1 MAFNK
6 PLMFLQF
13 DEEILEFGWLKLF
26 SWLLLLAEAAC
37 KCFCFFDDGIG
48 DGTGDMCCLNE
59 IFLVFL

>member
-1 MAFNK
+1 MVFHK

-59 IFLVFL
+59 IFLVFP